1 MSSSSASLKHGEN
14 NFSRASIEYSL
25 RKYQTF
31 FTSLNATIY
40 IKSFVLKKECVL
52 YQTRAMDLA
61 AQLQTTENRLRYLF
75 PHMHRPSKLLDGHI
89 DISPAAL
96 RRSLRDMRRR
106 PLYRVTPKPYGIN
119 NQWNIFM
126 PLSSFVGWLLKTQ
139 GNEDFICRKAIS
151 LYPLVKINKSWYFSG
166 LCSHW

>member
-1 MSSSSASLKHGEN
+1 
-14 NFSRASIEYSL
+14 
-25 RKYQTF
+25 
-31 FTSLNATIY
+31 
-40 IKSFVLKKECVL
+40 
-52 YQTRAMDLA
+52 MDLA

-89 DISPAAL
+89 AISPAAL

-126 PLSSFVGWLLKTQ
+126 PLSSFVGWLLKNPRERGSHMSK
-139 GNEDFICRKAIS
+139 GNLS
-151 LYPLVKINKSWYFSG
+151 LPFSQNK
-166 LCSHW
+166 